1 MSYIAIYCIKSFR
14 KSLCMGRGGWAGIC
28 VCVCGVGGREKN
40 GATEYVV
47 GANSELVEKRIQIII
62 IIII

>member
-1 MSYIAIYCIKSFR
+1 M
-14 KSLCMGRGGWAGIC
+14 RGG
-28 VCVCGVGGREKN
+28 GGEREKN

-47 GANSELVEKRIQIII
+47 GANSELVEKCIQIII